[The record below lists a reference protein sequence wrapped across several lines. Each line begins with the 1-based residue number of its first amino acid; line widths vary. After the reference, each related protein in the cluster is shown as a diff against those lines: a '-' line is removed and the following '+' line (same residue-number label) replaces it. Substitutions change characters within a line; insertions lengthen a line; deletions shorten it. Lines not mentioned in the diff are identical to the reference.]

1 MLSEAGW
8 ANSALII
15 SLQLTSVCRAG
26 HESCVPGLA
35 SHKEGK
41 IAEFWEKYLLGLN
54 KYSEAMRAF
63 STALQKPENEQNV
76 IK

>member
-35 SHKEGK
+35 GQWSASHKEGK

-54 KYSEAMRAF
+54 KYLKSSGSLLVSLA
-63 STALQKPENEQNV
+63 
-76 IK
+76 I